1 MICSREEGGPKS
13 LLESMA
19 CGVPVVST
27 PVGQTVE
34 LVKNKKNGLLVN
46 SYSPNMLA
54 EKSFELIEDKNL
66 QSTIKIAGKQ
76 TALENDY
83 ENQISL
89 WKDFFND

>member
-1 MICSREEGGPKS
+1 MVQNHYLS
-13 LLESMA
+13 LWP
-19 CGVPVVST
+19 GVPVVST
-27 PVGQTVE
+27 PVGQPVE

>member
-1 MICSREEGGPKS
+1 
-13 LLESMA
+13 MA

-89 WKDFFND
+89 WKDFFI